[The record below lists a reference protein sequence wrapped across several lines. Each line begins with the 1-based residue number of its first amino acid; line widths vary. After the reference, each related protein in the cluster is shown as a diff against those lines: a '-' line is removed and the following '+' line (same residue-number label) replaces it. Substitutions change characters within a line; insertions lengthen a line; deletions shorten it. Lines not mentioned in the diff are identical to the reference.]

1 MAFVGSVNGSV
12 LRRGAPLV
20 AMLGCAV
27 ALAGCAGGAGA
38 SSASSST
45 VTITVAPTAPLTYNP
60 SAGASQPKSTAGAVT
75 VADVRG
81 SAQVPAYCDM
91 PAQTLVNGVTSDKY
105 KPREGWLKVD
115 APAPV
120 LADLDSDGSQ
130 ELVAR
135 YLCTAG
141 GVAWPEVLVIY
152 GPGGTLK
159 GSVELGEYGQQEHA
173 EVLSWQP
180 SGQAVE
186 LRWRSYEGA
195 ASDFHYRSRLTPS
208 GGKAR
213 LSDTRAIS
221 GDDSGSGSSANAPAS
236 SDTSSTDSATSPQ
249 TSSQTTSETASETT
263 SATSASTEKMSA
275 VCTEFLAAA
284 VDGDTARMKRV
295 ASAAAVAEVTGYGPY
310 SSAGRCSVDSG
321 AEPSAEV
328 VLGPRPEGTSGLTFK
343 LTFGVDSAGDARIRS
358 ATFAGDAG

>member
-20 AMLGCAV
+20 AMVGCAL
-27 ALAGCAGGAGA
+27 ALAGCAGGDAA
-38 SSASSST
+38 SSATSST
-45 VTITVAPTAPLTYNP
+45 VTVTVAPSAPLTYHP
-60 SAGASQPKSTAGAVT
+60 SSAASQPKSTSGAVT

-81 SAQVPAYCDM
+81 SAQVPAYCRM
-91 PAQTLVNGVTSDKY
+91 PAQTLTNGVTSDKY

-115 APAPV
+115 DPAPV

-159 GSVELGEYGQQEHA
+159 GSLELGEYGQQEHA

-195 ASDFHYRSRLTPS
+195 ASDFHYYRSRLTMS

-213 LSDTRAIS
+213 LTDTRAIS
-221 GDDSGSGSSANAPAS
+221 GDDSGSDSSVSASS
-236 SDTSSTDSATSPQ
+236 SDTSSTEPAP
-249 TSSQTTSETASETT
+249 SSESSRTPTETASV
-263 SATSASTEKMSA
+263 STSASTEKMTA
-275 VCTEFLAAA
+275 VCREFLQAA
-284 VDGDTARMKRV
+284 VAGNTARMKRLAP
-295 ASAAAVAEVTGYGPY
+295 ASAVTEVTNYGPY
-310 SSAGRCSVDSG
+310 SSAGRCSVDPG

-328 VLGPRPEGTSGLTFK
+328 VLGPRQEGAYGIIFK
-343 LTFGVDSAGDARIRS
+343 LTFEVDSAGDARIRS

>member
-1 MAFVGSVNGSV
+1 MAFVGSSNGFVS
-12 LRRGAPLV
+12 RRGAPLV
-20 AMLGCAV
+20 AMVGCAL
-27 ALAGCAGGAGA
+27 ALAGCAGGDAA
-38 SSASSST
+38 SSATSST
-45 VTITVAPTAPLTYNP
+45 VTVTVAPSAPLTYNP
-60 SAGASQPKSTAGAVT
+60 SSAASQPKSTSGAVT

-81 SAQVPAYCDM
+81 SAQVPAYCRM
-91 PAQTLVNGVTSDKY
+91 PAQTLTNGVTSDKY

-115 APAPV
+115 DPAPV

-159 GSVELGEYGQQEHA
+159 GSLELGEYGQQEHA
-173 EVLSWQP
+173 EVLSWQA

-195 ASDFHYRSRLTPS
+195 ASDFHYYRSRLTMS

-213 LSDTRAIS
+213 LTDTRAIS
-221 GDDSGSGSSANAPAS
+221 GDDSGSDSSVSASS
-236 SDTSSTDSATSPQ
+236 SDTSSTEPAP
-249 TSSQTTSETASETT
+249 SSESSRTPTETASV
-263 SATSASTEKMSA
+263 STSASTEKMTA
-275 VCTEFLAAA
+275 VCREFLQAA
-284 VDGDTARMKRV
+284 VAGNTARMKRLAP
-295 ASAAAVAEVTGYGPY
+295 ASAVTEVTNYGPY
-310 SSAGRCSVDSG
+310 SSAGRCSVDPG

-328 VLGPRPEGTSGLTFK
+328 VLGPRQEGAYGIIFK
-343 LTFGVDSAGDARIRS
+343 LTFEVDSAGDARIRS

>member
-27 ALAGCAGGAGA
+27 ALTGCAGGAGA

-45 VTITVAPTAPLTYNP
+45 VTVTVAPTAPLTYNP

-115 APAPV
+115 DPAPV

-195 ASDFHYRSRLTPS
+195 ASDFHYYRSRLTLS

-249 TSSQTTSETASETT
+249 TSSQTTSETASAT
-263 SATSASTEKMSA
+263 TSASTEKMSA

-295 ASAAAVAEVTGYGPY
+295 ASAAAVAEVTDYGPY
-310 SSAGRCSVDSG
+310 SSAGRCSVDPG

-328 VLGPRPEGTSGLTFK
+328 VLGPRQEGAYGIIFK
-343 LTFGVDSAGDARIRS
+343 LTFEVDSAGDARIRS

>member
-1 MAFVGSVNGSV
+1 MAFVGSFNGSV
-12 LRRGAPLV
+12 ARRGAPLV
-20 AMLGCAV
+20 LLGCAL
-27 ALAGCAGGAGA
+27 ALAGCAGGEAA

-45 VTITVAPTAPLTYNP
+45 VTVTVAPSAPLTYNP
-60 SAGASQPKSTAGAVT
+60 SGGASQPKSTGGAVT

-81 SAQVPAYCDM
+81 SAQVPAYCKM
-91 PAQTLVNGVTSDKY
+91 PAQTLINGVTSDKY

-115 APAPV
+115 DPAPV

-159 GSVELGEYGQQEHA
+159 GSLELGEYGQQEHA

-195 ASDFHYRSRLTPS
+195 ASDFHYYRSRLTMS
-208 GGKAR
+208 GGTAR
-213 LSDTRAIS
+213 LTDTRAIS
-221 GDDSGSGSSANAPAS
+221 GDDSGSGSTASASS
-236 SDTSSTDSATSPQ
+236 SDTSSTEPTP
-249 TSSQTTSETASETT
+249 SSESSRTPSETASG
-263 SATSASTEKMSA
+263 STSASTEKMTA
-275 VCTEFLAAA
+275 VCREFLQAAVAGNTATMKRLAPAAA
-284 VDGDTARMKRV
+284 VT
-295 ASAAAVAEVTGYGPY
+295 EVTNYGPY
-310 SSAGRCSVDSG
+310 SSAGRCSVDAG
-321 AEPSAEV
+321 VEPSAEV
-328 VLGPRPEGTSGLTFK
+328 VLGPRQEGAYGIIFK
-343 LTFGVDSAGDARIRS
+343 LTFEVDSAGDARIRS